1 MVQKNKNQIGIQKQG
16 LLHEEFAQ
24 KLIGGDAENL
34 NNNPKLEDMGLHA
47 GNYPNFDIFSSNE
60 ICSVKSHFTQ
70 DGAPNI
76 QSYKNDF
83 SKMLGSGK
91 PYQDG
96 LSPLALDAKRISE
109 CAAKGIPVPE
119 EIKEA
124 SQEQVVQF
132 LKEKSVMRIP
142 SDHVESVREALV
154 NDARQL
160 PEKYFLPEN
169 PTEEQLRALSERIQS
184 TGLNSNETFEH
195 MNAEEQHPS
204 KIERSS
210 GAPNEDVSK
219 SSQVNTET
227 IRKNSLNNVH
237 EKPSEDE
244 DYHYGYGY

>member
-1 MVQKNKNQIGIQKQG
+1 MGQKNKNEIGIQKQG
-16 LLHEEFAQ
+16 LLHEESAL

-70 DGAPNI
+70 DGTPNI

-109 CAAKGIPVPE
+109 CAAKGISVPN

-124 SQEQVVQF
+124 NQEQVVQF

-154 NDARQL
+154 NDAGQL

-169 PTEEQLRALSERIQS
+169 PTEEQLRSLGERVQS
-184 TGLNSNETFEH
+184 TGLSSSETLEQ
-195 MNAEEQHPS
+195 MKAEEQHIS
-204 KIERSS
+204 NITKSS
-210 GAPNEDVSK
+210 DIPDKDVSK
-219 SSQVNTET
+219 SFQVNTET

-237 EKPSEDE
+237 DEPSEDE

>member
-1 MVQKNKNQIGIQKQG
+1 MAQKSKSEIGIQKQG
-16 LLHEEFAQ
+16 LLHEESAL
-24 KLIGGDAENL
+24 KLIGGDSENL

-109 CAAKGIPVPE
+109 CAEKDIPVPN

-160 PEKYFLPEN
+160 PEKYFLPET
-169 PTEEQLRALSERIQS
+169 PTEEQLKSFGERVQS
-184 TGLNSNETFEH
+184 TGLSSNETFEH
-195 MNAEEQHPS
+195 MKTAEQNPS
-204 KIERSS
+204 KSV
-210 GAPNEDVSK
+210 GNTVKPDEDVSK
-219 SSQVNTET
+219 SFQVNTET
-227 IRKNSLNNVH
+227 IRKNSFINGH
-237 EKPSEDE
+237 EEPSEDE

>member
-1 MVQKNKNQIGIQKQG
+1 MLQKNKNETGIQKQG
-16 LLHEEFAQ
+16 LLHEESAL

-34 NNNPKLEDMGLHA
+34 NNNPKLEGMGLHS

-91 PYQDG
+91 PYHDDQ
-96 LSPLALDAKRISE
+96 SPLALDAKRISE
-109 CAAKGIPVPE
+109 CAAKGVPVPD

-132 LKEKSVMRIP
+132 LKEKSVIRIP

-154 NDARQL
+154 NDAGQL

-169 PTEEQLRALSERIQS
+169 PTEEQLRSLGERVQS
-184 TGLNSNETFEH
+184 TGLSSSETFEQ
-195 MNAEEQHPS
+195 MDSENLIEKGNNYTNVQEEV
-204 KIERSS
+204 
-210 GAPNEDVSK
+210 A
-219 SSQVNTET
+219 NTERRAVSSVNEMT
-227 IRKNSLNNVH
+227 FPDVD
-237 EKPSEDE
+237 EEPSEDE
-244 DYHYGYGY
+244 DYYYRYGY